1 MINNISEF
9 LPETITNVEDL
20 AALENEKSNEL
31 GQNEFLDLMLAQL
44 KNQDPFKPL
53 ENGEFVAQMAQFS
66 TVSGI
71 EEMNASLK
79 GMTDS
84 LQGNRLLEASNLIGR
99 TALVTGNTATLTE
112 DGLTAIYRLDNS
124 ATNVNV
130 NVYSEAGEIM
140 YQEHIAEKG
149 LGQHEFKWDG
159 RTTAGGSA
167 PDGNYTVEVT
177 YGNDQEKT
185 TAETLVPSTIGSVS
199 AISGGNELMLETVQG
214 LRIALADIETL
225 Q

>member
-1 MINNISEF
+1 MNTISDF
-9 LPETITNVEDL
+9 LPETITSTADL
-20 AALENEKSNEL
+20 AAQETEKSNEI

-44 KNQDPFKPL
+44 KNQDPFQPM

-79 GMTDS
+79 GMTES

-99 TALVTGNTATLTE
+99 TALVSGNTAALTE
-112 DGLTAIYRLDNS
+112 DGLTAIYRLDEDAN
-124 ATNVNV
+124 NINV
-130 NVYSEAGEIM
+130 NVYSEAGEIVH
-140 YQEHIAEKG
+140 QEHVPNKS
-149 LGQHEFKWDG
+149 LGQHEFHWDG
-159 RTTAGGSA
+159 TNLSGGTA
-167 PDGNYTVEVT
+167 PNGNYTVEIV
-177 YGNDQEKT
+177 YGNDTEKT

-199 AISGGNELMLETVQG
+199 SISGSNELMLETEQG
-214 LRIALADIETL
+214 LRIALQDIETL

>member
-1 MINNISEF
+1 MNTISDL
-9 LPETITNVEDL
+9 LPENITSVAEL
-20 AALENEKSNEL
+20 TAAQSEKSNEL

-79 GMTDS
+79 GVSDS

-99 TALVTGNTATLTE
+99 TALVSGSTASLTE
-112 DGLTAIYRLDNS
+112 TGLNAIYRLDNDAS
-124 ATNVNV
+124 NINI
-130 NVYSEAGEIM
+130 NVYSEAGEIV
-140 YQEHIAEKG
+140 YQEHIAQKS
-149 LGQHEFKWDG
+149 LGQHDFHWDG
-159 RTTAGGSA
+159 KNTTGEDA
-167 PDGNYTVEVT
+167 PIGNYTVEVL
-177 YGNDQEKT
+177 YGNETEKT
-185 TAETLVPSTIGSVS
+185 TAETLVPSKIGSVS
-199 AISGGNELMLETVQG
+199 AISGGNELMLETDQG
-214 LRIALADIETL
+214 LRIALQDIETL

>member
-1 MINNISEF
+1 MNTISDF
-9 LPETITNVEDL
+9 LPENITSVADL
-20 AALENEKSNEL
+20 AATENEKSNEI
-31 GQNEFLDLMLAQL
+31 GQNEFLELMLAQL
-44 KNQDPFKPL
+44 NNQDPFQPL

-84 LQGNRLLEASNLIGR
+84 LQSNRLLEASNLIGR
-99 TALVTGNTATLTE
+99 TALVSGNTASLTE
-112 DGLTAIYRLDNS
+112 DGLTAIYRLDDN
-124 ATNVNV
+124 ATNVNI

-140 YQEHIAEKG
+140 HQEHIAQRS
-149 LGQHEFKWDG
+149 LGQHEFHWDG
-159 RTTAGGSA
+159 KTPAGATA
-167 PDGNYTVEVT
+167 PNGNYTVEVT
-177 YGNDQEKT
+177 YGNEQEKT

-199 AISGGNELMLETVQG
+199 AISGGNELMLETRQG
-214 LRIALADIETL
+214 LRIALQDIETL